1 MQLYSHLFD
10 QGQSEVKYELAV
22 SDWNVPQQDEVG
34 LHQKLT

>member
-22 SDWNVPQQDEVG
+22 SDRNLPQQDEVR
-34 LHQKLT
+34 LHQKLS